1 MRWTEQEWEDYA
13 DGLRQ
18 ARIRKDDDP
27 EVPDAGPEN
36 KLLAKCL
43 KYCKEHGY
51 LAFHDYSKKSN
62 QRGWPDLFIFM
73 PEKKLVLVE
82 LKSASGRL
90 GTEQR
95 ELKRHLMYL
104 RFEVHVVKSY
114 KRFVEIMKG
123 GNEHGMDAG

>member
-18 ARIRKDDDP
+18 ARIRKDDVDL

-36 KLLAKCL
+36 KLQAKCL
-43 KYCKEHGY
+43 EYCKAKGY
-51 LAFHDYSKKSN
+51 LVYHDWSKKVN
-62 QRGWPDLFIFM
+62 TPGWPDLFIFM
-73 PEKKLVLVE
+73 PEKRLVLVE

-114 KRFVEIMKG
+114 KKFLAIMKG
-123 GNEHGMDAG
+123 G